1 MILNVQPAKRLQGRI
16 HFPASKSYSIR
27 AFIIAAR
34 GGVSQIKHASDSE
47 DALVASKIAKKLYS
61 LPLVGSSAA
70 LRQTGY
76 RICKSISTA
85 REGGKSP
92 IVHFHVGESGTT
104 LRFLLPLLALYTHKA
119 KVQGKGT
126 LKGRPN
132 THLCETLRRQGMDI
146 HGSGEKESV
155 PIVFNG
161 GELSAGRIL
170 VDGSLSSQF
179 ISALLIALPTLKT
192 DSRIVLTGREM
203 VSQDYIRMTI
213 EILARAG
220 IVIKRVSKR
229 EYVIKGGQEFKG
241 LKNFYVPSDYGL
253 AAFAMGA
260 SALLPSDVLLQGNL
274 DEGLIQSDGHIFEF
288 LRRMGVKF
296 EKTSRAIKI
305 KGPFDLKGGVFSLK
319 NCPDLV
325 PIMSILALFAKGK
338 TKLVGI
344 HHARA
349 KESDRISDL
358 RNELLKVGACV
369 EETDDALIIE
379 PRLAYKRGSLLNS
392 HHDHRLAMAFTVLG
406 AKIGCRVK
414 DIESSRKSYPAFV
427 NDMKALGFKFV

>member
-1 MILNVQPAKRLQGRI
+1 VILNVPPVKRLQGRI
-16 HFPASKSYSIR
+16 HLPASKSYTIR

-34 GGVSQIKHASDSE
+34 GGVSQIKDASECE
-47 DALVASKIAKKLYS
+47 DALIALKIAR
-61 LPLVGSSAA
+61 A
-70 LRQTGY
+70 LGASVRPKTF
-76 RICKSISTA
+76 S
-85 REGGKSP
+85 
-92 IVHFHVGESGTT
+92 VGESGTT

-126 LKGRPN
+126 LVGRPN
-132 THLCETLRRQGMDI
+132 AHLCETLRRQGMDI
-146 HGSGEKESV
+146 RGRGEKESV

-161 GELSAGRIL
+161 GTLRGGRVL

-179 ISALLIALPTLKT
+179 ISALLIALPTLKA

-203 VSQDYIRMTI
+203 VSQDYIQMTI
-213 EILARAG
+213 QILARAG

-229 EYVIKGGQEFKG
+229 EYTIKGGQKFKG
-241 LKNFYVPSDYGL
+241 LKDFYVPSDYGL
-253 AAFAMGA
+253 AAFAMA
-260 SALLPSDVLLQGNL
+260 AATLLPSDVILQGNL

-288 LRRMGVKF
+288 LKKMGVGF
-296 EKTSRAIKI
+296 EKTGKVIKV
-305 KGPFDLKGGVFSLK
+305 KGPFELKGGVFSLK

-325 PIMSILALFAKGK
+325 PVMSILALFAKGK

-358 RNELLKVGACV
+358 RKELLKVGARV
-369 EETDDALIIE
+369 SETNDALTIE
-379 PRLAYKRGSLLNS
+379 PRATYKNGQLLDS

-406 AKIGCRVK
+406 LRIGCRVK
-414 DIESSRKSYPAFV
+414 GIESSHKSYPAFV
-427 NDMKALGFKFV
+427 NDMKALGALGVV